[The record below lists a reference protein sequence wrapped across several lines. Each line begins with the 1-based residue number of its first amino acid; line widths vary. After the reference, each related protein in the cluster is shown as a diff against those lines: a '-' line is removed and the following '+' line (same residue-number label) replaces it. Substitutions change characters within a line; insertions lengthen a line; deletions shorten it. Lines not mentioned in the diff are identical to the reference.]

1 MFIYTIGLFQ
11 KKIVHGGSKKSS
23 KFALS
28 EGVNLLCPG
37 GKTYC
42 PGGQKSPCPGGK
54 SLKIVISTRKK
65 VREIPYRGKLRRGK
79 VTKIFT
85 DEVFPALMG

>member
-54 SLKIVISTRKK
+54 SLKIVISSTPHVQFFSGRAQSVKFPPVK
-65 VREIPYRGKLRRGK
+65 TAKIGKWRLK
-79 VTKIFT
+79 
-85 DEVFPALMG
+85 